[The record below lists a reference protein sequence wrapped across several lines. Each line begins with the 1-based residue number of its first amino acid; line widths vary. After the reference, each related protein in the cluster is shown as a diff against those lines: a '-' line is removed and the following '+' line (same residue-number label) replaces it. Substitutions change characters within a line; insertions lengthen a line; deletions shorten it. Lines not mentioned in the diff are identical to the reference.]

1 MKKGDNKGRTRT
13 FPVDPNV
20 PRWVCQNCRNP
31 LCIVGVDSYADKFF
45 NDPSRSEKMSI
56 GMQGSS
62 VHGASSVLSA
72 TKMDNSYVVLPKQRP
87 QAQGNAHRP
96 RGDAAAAAAA
106 QPGKAMEESFVV
118 VYKSESG
125 TDGGG
130 AHSPG
135 AGLIL
140 VAICS
145 LHNSGFNSTITVL
158 TRAFEIATTQTQVTV

>member
-1 MKKGDNKGRTRT
+1 
-13 FPVDPNV
+13 
-20 PRWVCQNCRNP
+20 
-31 LCIVGVDSYADKFF
+31 
-45 NDPSRSEKMSI
+45 MSV

-72 TKMDNSYVVLPKQRP
+72 TKMDNSYVLLPKQRP
-87 QAQGNAHRP
+87 QAQGSAHRP
-96 RGDAAAAAAA
+96 RGDAAAAAA

-135 AGLIL
+135 TGADSGGHLPT
-140 VAICS
+140 
-145 LHNSGFNSTITVL
+145 HNSGFNSTITVL
-158 TRAFEIATTQTQVTV
+158 TRAFEIATTQAQVC